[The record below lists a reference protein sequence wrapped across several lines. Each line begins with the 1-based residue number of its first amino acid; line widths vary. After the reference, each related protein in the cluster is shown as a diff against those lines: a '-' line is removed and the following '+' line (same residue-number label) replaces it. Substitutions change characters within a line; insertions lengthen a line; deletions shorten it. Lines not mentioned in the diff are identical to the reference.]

1 MKPPRGVGASPSPRL
16 RLACAVSAAVTV
28 AAAPVEAWAAAP
40 QIEKAAFTVPRA
52 AERDASVVG
61 ELRIPPG
68 AGRRPAVLIVNS
80 SPGFDGRGDFYAQA
94 LNAAGIAT
102 FEVDWFHGRGLPVT
116 PVHNLAHAWASLAW
130 LAAHPRIDGA
140 RVGIMGWSWGGI
152 VALLAA
158 SDELARRQAGGPP
171 RFAAHLALYPICW
184 RHHAAA
190 SGRSGAWRDVGPS
203 TYRRL
208 TGRPVHVLAGERDDY
223 DGADGCRRFVAALP
237 REARR
242 HVGLTVYPRATFAWD
257 SRHGSAPYEASARQ
271 GKGGIV
277 NVVADTDIARQ
288 SREFAAT
295 WFGRHLG
302 ASSDGT
308 SR

>member
-1 MKPPRGVGASPSPRL
+1 MRRSPGLCWLPNLGVA
-16 RLACAVSAAVTV
+16 
-28 AAAPVEAWAAAP
+28 
-40 QIEKAAFTVPRA
+40 
-52 AERDASVVG
+52 
-61 ELRIPPG
+61 

-116 PVHNLAHAWASLAW
+116 PVHNLATHG
-130 LAAHPRIDGA
+130 PR
-140 RVGIMGWSWGGI
+140 
-152 VALLAA
+152 
-158 SDELARRQAGGPP
+158 
-171 RFAAHLALYPICW
+171 W
-184 RHHAAA
+184 R
-190 SGRSGAWRDVGPS
+190 GRSGAWRDVGRS
-203 TYRRL
+203 
-208 TGRPVHVLAGERDDY
+208 
-223 DGADGCRRFVAALP
+223 
-237 REARR
+237 
-242 HVGLTVYPRATFAWD
+242 RATFAWD

-277 NVVADTDIARQ
+277 NVVADPDIARQ